1 MAVLSVFD
9 IMLNMSRLRIFALAM
24 LLTLLALPAWAR
36 LQPIITLEQAVQKVQ
51 RETGGKILSAGRL
64 RLGQHELLYRI
75 KVLTPK
81 GVVKVVQVRTR
92 LEEKH

>member
-1 MAVLSVFD
+1 
-9 IMLNMSRLRIFALAM
+9 MSRIRIFTLTILLAV
-24 LLTLLALPAWAR
+24 LALPAWAR
-36 LQPIITLEQAVQKVQ
+36 LQPAMTLEQAVQKVQ

-64 RLGQHELLYRI
+64 RLGRHELLYRI

-81 GVVKVVQVRTR
+81 GVVKVIQVRTR

>member
-1 MAVLSVFD
+1 
-9 IMLNMSRLRIFALAM
+9 MSRIRVFTLTI
-24 LLTLLALPAWAR
+24 LLTMLALPAWAR
-36 LQPIITLEQAVQKVQ
+36 LQPAMTLEQAVQKVQ

-64 RLGQHELLYRI
+64 RLGRHELLYRI

-81 GVVKVVQVRTR
+81 GVVKVIQVRTR

>member
-1 MAVLSVFD
+1 
-9 IMLNMSRLRIFALAM
+9 MLNMSRSRIFALAI
-24 LLTLLALPAWAR
+24 LLSLLALPVWAR
-36 LQPIITLEQAVQKVQ
+36 MQPVITLEQAVQKVQ

-64 RLGQHELLYRI
+64 RLGRHELLYRI

-92 LEEKH
+92 LKEKH